1 MCLWSM
7 RSCLASWVSFER
19 AGGALRPFRD
29 TRPLPQDSGLHPR
42 CWTSVHLLRCSPQR
56 GIQSNLRERPCVAMG
71 CKAAPDALSSRPSII
86 LHNRL
91 WRVLSQPGQWLILR
105 RAGHWH
111 RRQQGRPRLA
121 VISLGRRTR
130 GNLRVWRRRR
140 RTGRAGYWRREPGW
154 RTGSF
159 CQGQASHQQRGEDR
173 VKHQQPPV
181 GNLST
186 GYA

>member
-1 MCLWSM
+1 MLDICPSSEVQSTARNPVQPVGATVLLNFQKLA
-7 RSCLASWVSFER
+7 RSVW
-19 AGGALRPFRD
+19 
-29 TRPLPQDSGLHPR
+29 
-42 CWTSVHLLRCSPQR
+42 
-56 GIQSNLRERPCVAMG
+56 ERPCVAMG